1 MNKYITLGCL
11 SAFLYT
17 STTMAEFR
25 AELTTK
31 TVTYS
36 APIYVSRSAPI
47 LTEVAT
53 IPLGTM
59 NAWTWWNLSGGEV
72 RPGIYLPGS
81 FNASSPRVNGAY
93 VKELNNSGIGYT
105 LHGTIS
111 GSCSGS
117 AYVDGQQNIDGNYS
131 NRLIC
136 SSNATSGNYS
146 VTLEM
151 KLYKLRDNVKSQT
164 IPGIWAAM
172 LIVYNN
178 GFITSDYTGKTEP
191 RINLSPLTIISSGC
205 DVMNN
210 NINVPLGAVPKSSF
224 NGVGSVSPE
233 SIKDFNI
240 DLSCD
245 PISPIKIR
253 FDGVADSQQTS
264 GTIGLSNPTDSNT
277 AKGYGIQIKYQN
289 QPIKLGQ
296 LITVS
301 EKNSSSGSY
310 SIPLEAGYIQT
321 SDTTSAG
328 KANGTLQFTMQYH

>member
-11 SAFLYT
+11 SAILYT
-17 STTMAEFR
+17 STTFAEFR
-25 AELTTK
+25 ADLTTK

-36 APIYVSRSAPI
+36 TPIYVSRSAPI
-47 LTEVAT
+47 LTEIAT

-59 NAWTWWNLSGGEV
+59 NAWTWWNLSGGAV

-93 VKELNNSGIGYT
+93 VKEFSSSGIGYT

-136 SSNATSGNYS
+136 STNATSGNYS
-146 VTLEM
+146 VSLEM
-151 KLYKLRDNVKSQT
+151 KLYKLRDNVKTQT
-164 IPGIWAAM
+164 IPASWVAM
-172 LIVYNN
+172 LILYNN

-191 RINLSPLTIISSGC
+191 RINLSSLNIISSGC
-205 DVMNN
+205 DVVNN

-224 NGVGSVSPE
+224 NGVGSVSAD
-233 SIKDFNI
+233 SIKNFNI

-253 FDGVADSQQTS
+253 FDGVPDEKQTA

-277 AKGYGIQIKYQN
+277 AKGYGIQVKYQN

-296 LITVS
+296 LMTLS
-301 EKNSSSGSY
+301 EKNNSAGHY
-310 SIPLEAGYIQT
+310 AIPLEAGYIQT
-321 SDTTSAG
+321 TDATTAG
-328 KANGTLQFTMQYH
+328 KADGTLQFTLQYH

>member
-11 SAFLYT
+11 SAILYT
-17 STTMAEFR
+17 SATIAEFR
-25 AELTTK
+25 ADSTTI
-31 TVTYS
+31 TRTYS

-47 LTEVAT
+47 LTEIAT
-53 IPLGTM
+53 IPLGSI
-59 NAWTWWNLSGGEV
+59 NAWTWWNLSSGGV

-93 VKELNNSGIGYT
+93 VRELNSSGIGYT

-136 SSNATSGNYS
+136 SSNATSGRYS
-146 VTLEM
+146 ATLEM
-151 KLYKLRDNVKSQT
+151 KLYKLRNNVKTQT
-164 IPGIWAAM
+164 IPASWVAM
-172 LIVYNN
+172 LIIYHN
-178 GFITSDYTGKTEP
+178 GFITSDYVGKVEP
-191 RINLSPLTIISSGC
+191 KINLSSLNIISSGC
-205 DVMNN
+205 DVVNN

-224 NGVGSVSPE
+224 NGVGSVSAE
-233 SIKDFNI
+233 SIKNFNI

-245 PISPIKIR
+245 PVSPIKIR
-253 FDGVADSQQTS
+253 FDGVADDQQTA

-277 AKGYGIQIKYQN
+277 AKGYGIQVKYNN

-296 LITVS
+296 LITIS
-301 EKNSSSGSY
+301 EKNSSAENY
-310 SIPLEAGYIQT
+310 SIPLKAGYIQT
-321 SDTTSAG
+321 SETTSAG

>member
-1 MNKYITLGCL
+1 MNKSITLGCL
-11 SAFLYT
+11 FAILYT
-17 STTMAEFR
+17 STTFAEFR
-25 AELTTK
+25 AEFTTK
-31 TVTYS
+31 TVTYF

-47 LTEVAT
+47 LTEIAT

-59 NAWTWWNLSGGEV
+59 NAWTWWNLSGSAV

-81 FNASSPRVNGAY
+81 LNASSPKVNGAY
-93 VKELNNSGIGYT
+93 VKELNSSGVGYT
-105 LHGTIS
+105 LHGTIN

-136 SSNATSGNYS
+136 STYATSGNYS
-146 VTLEM
+146 VSLEM

-164 IPGIWAAM
+164 IPASWVAM
-172 LIVYNN
+172 LIIYNN
-178 GFITSDYTGKTEP
+178 GFITSDYVGKVEP
-191 RINLSPLTIISSGC
+191 KINLSSLNIISSGC
-205 DVMNN
+205 DVVNN

-233 SIKDFNI
+233 SIKNFNI

-245 PISPIKIR
+245 PVSPIKIR
-253 FDGVADSQQTS
+253 FEGVADDQQTA

-277 AKGYGIQIKYQN
+277 AKGYGIQVKYKN

-301 EKNSSSGSY
+301 EENSGAGSY